1 VIRVAD
7 EQAVHVHRHAVARVG
22 GLLTLPEH
30 LRDDAEHRAAVETE
44 HTVAED
50 PHVETANAHEASV
63 WAAVEIR
70 ELRQSDGDE
79 LRALWRA
86 CGIRDRPG
94 DDDVSLAA
102 MASRNPGLCIV
113 GCEGDRIV
121 ASALAGFD
129 GRRGWLYHVAAHP
142 DVRRRG
148 IATRLVRT
156 IEDRLR
162 AMGCRKLNL
171 IVWEGEEDAMAFW
184 AGIGYRREKTV
195 EYAKELV
202 AE

>member
-1 VIRVAD
+1 MRTTR
-7 EQAVHVHRHAVARVG
+7 QY
-22 GLLTLPEH
+22 GL
-30 LRDDAEHRAAVETE
+30 AVETR
-44 HTVAED
+44 D
-50 PHVETANAHEASV
+50 
-63 WAAVEIR
+63 
-70 ELRQSDGDE
+70 LRGTDGDE

-94 DDDVSLAA
+94 DDDASLVA
-102 MASRNPGLCIV
+102 MAERNPGLCIL

-129 GRRGWLYHVAAHP
+129 GRRGWLYHVATHP
-142 DVRRRG
+142 DARRRG

-171 IVWEGEEDAMAFW
+171 IVWEGEDDAMAFW
-184 AGIGYRREKTV
+184 IGIGYYRENTA
-195 EYAKELV
+195 EFAKVLIPE
-202 AE
+202 

>member
-1 VIRVAD
+1 
-7 EQAVHVHRHAVARVG
+7 
-22 GLLTLPEH
+22 
-30 LRDDAEHRAAVETE
+30 
-44 HTVAED
+44 
-50 PHVETANAHEASV
+50 
-63 WAAVEIR
+63 VEIR
-70 ELRQSDGDE
+70 DLRPSDGGA

-94 DDDVSLAA
+94 DDDASLAA

-113 GCEGDRIV
+113 GVEGDRIV

-129 GRRGWLYHVAAHP
+129 GRRGWLYHVATHP
-142 DVRRRG
+142 DARRRG

-171 IVWEGEEDAMAFW
+171 IVWEGDKDAMAFW
-184 AGIGYRREKTV
+184 TGIGYYRERTV
-195 EYAKELV
+195 EFAKELI
-202 AE
+202 AK

>member
-1 VIRVAD
+1 M
-7 EQAVHVHRHAVARVG
+7 
-22 GLLTLPEH
+22 
-30 LRDDAEHRAAVETE
+30 
-44 HTVAED
+44 
-50 PHVETANAHEASV
+50 
-63 WAAVEIR
+63 AVEIR
-70 ELRQSDGDE
+70 DLRRSDGDE

-94 DDDVSLAA
+94 DDDESLAA

-113 GCEGDRIV
+113 GREGDRVV

-129 GRRGWLYHVAAHP
+129 GRRGWLYHVATHP
-142 DVRRRG
+142 EVRHRG

-162 AMGCRKLNL
+162 AIGCRKLNL
-171 IVWEGEEDAMAFW
+171 IVWDGEEDAMAFW
-184 AGIGYRREKTV
+184 SSIGYRREKTV

-202 AE
+202 

>member
-1 VIRVAD
+1 V
-7 EQAVHVHRHAVARVG
+7 
-22 GLLTLPEH
+22 
-30 LRDDAEHRAAVETE
+30 
-44 HTVAED
+44 
-50 PHVETANAHEASV
+50 
-63 WAAVEIR
+63 AVEIR
-70 ELRQSDGDE
+70 DLRPSDGNE

-94 DDDVSLAA
+94 DDDASLAA
-102 MASRNPGLCIV
+102 MASRNAGLCIV

-129 GRRGWLYHVAAHP
+129 GRRGWLYHVATHP
-142 DVRRRG
+142 EARRRG

-171 IVWEGEEDAMAFW
+171 IVWEGDDEAMAFW
-184 AGIGYRREKTV
+184 AGIGYYREKTI
-195 EYAKELV
+195 EFAKELG
-202 AE
+202 AR

>member
-1 VIRVAD
+1 M
-7 EQAVHVHRHAVARVG
+7 
-22 GLLTLPEH
+22 
-30 LRDDAEHRAAVETE
+30 
-44 HTVAED
+44 
-50 PHVETANAHEASV
+50 
-63 WAAVEIR
+63 EIR
-70 ELRQSDGDE
+70 DLRGSDGDE

-94 DDDVSLAA
+94 DDDESLAA

-113 GCEGDRIV
+113 GREGDRVV

-129 GRRGWLYHVAAHP
+129 GRRGWLYHVATHP
-142 DVRRRG
+142 EVRHRG

-162 AMGCRKLNL
+162 AIGCRKLNL
-171 IVWEGEEDAMAFW
+171 IVWDGEEDAMAFW
-184 AGIGYRREKTV
+184 SSIGYRREKLV

-202 AE
+202 